1 MFGHPTG
8 NEIPRK
14 NCTER
19 SCFCTSTRSAQRL
32 KNRSACTRILMRSI
46 HCYIHE
52 PTPEHNLSRETSLQL
67 HWQPKAHRS
76 QNTKRW
82 PSKLLSLHD
91 LAWLVQQALWWT
103 KQTPLSDMPVFDQAL
118 PLPPSIIDRHSPR
131 KAVAKNRRFTCWRK
145 KSSISCNVH
154 MALITPPQ

>member
-1 MFGHPTG
+1 MFGHPAG

-52 PTPEHNLSRETSLQL
+52 PTPEDNLSRETSLQL
-67 HWQPKAHRS
+67 H
-76 QNTKRW
+76 
-82 PSKLLSLHD
+82 
-91 LAWLVQQALWWT
+91 
-103 KQTPLSDMPVFDQAL
+103 
-118 PLPPSIIDRHSPR
+118 
-131 KAVAKNRRFTCWRK
+131 
-145 KSSISCNVH
+145 
-154 MALITPPQ
+154 